1 MAKKVSIAALVL
13 LVVVGGLLLGGEWVV
28 KRRTETVC
36 GFCNRP
42 IQPNLGVVA
51 EVGGRT
57 RRVCCARCAVT
68 EARQENKPLRLISVT
83 DYTTGTKLVPDQA
96 WYVEDSRA
104 VACNHDMAMVDQ
116 DRQAERLAFDRCS
129 PGTFAFARRKDADAF
144 VAQNGGVVRNLQDI
158 LGEAKSHD

>member
-1 MAKKVSIAALVL
+1 MARKVSIAALVL
-13 LVVVGGLLLGGEWVV
+13 LVVVGGLLVTGEWMV

-51 EVGGRT
+51 EVGGRR

-68 EARQENKPLRLISVT
+68 EARQENKPLHLISVT
-83 DYTTGTKLVPDQA
+83 DYTTGRQLAPEHA

-104 VACNHDMAMVDQ
+104 IACNHDMAMVDQ
-116 DRQAERLAFDRCS
+116 DRQVERVAFDRCS
-129 PGTFAFARRKDADAF
+129 PGTFAFADKKDADAF
-144 VAQNGGVVRNLQDI
+144 VARNGGVVHNLQEM
-158 LGEAKSHD
+158 LGEVKSQ